1 MSANIHPGF
10 QTDNWCRTT
19 QGETAKTT
27 FTWTIDGFKNRP
39 ENFCEFIESGSFSV
53 IGPDDKTTEW
63 TVACYPK
70 GKERPNEMEI
80 YLRKG
85 NFVDVRTQVNLSIV
99 NVRKEK
105 TKTHRSEI
113 SRFIGGIGT
122 RGLRGFRFIPEWTFE
137 DHELDEILP
146 DGNLS
151 IFFEVTVYGPEKTMS
166 GSKFPE
172 EKVSRRDNCRR
183 QVCEDFGTMLN
194 DGDFSDFKIQ
204 CGDKSFKCHRNVLS
218 ARSPVFKAM
227 FKSKMRENSS
237 RKLTIDDVEPEVIS
251 EMLHFIYTGSVI
263 NGFISE
269 QVASDLLGTA
279 DKYQLDLLKNMC
291 EDKLCSSL
299 EISNSVQYLVLGE
312 LHHADNLRQMAL
324 RLIVKNMD
332 LIVDSDVYKTL
343 MLKHT
348 DLALEITKAL
358 VRRAGTKRKLD
369 ENERV

>member
-39 ENFCEFIESGSFSV
+39 EKIGEFIVSGTFSV
-53 IGPDDKTTEW
+53 IGPDDKTTVW
-63 TVACYPK
+63 IVACYPK
-70 GKERPNEMEI
+70 GKERVNEMEI
-80 YLRKG
+80 YLRR
-85 NFVDVRTQVNLSIV
+85 NSVDIRAQVNLSIV
-99 NVRKEK
+99 NARKEK
-105 TKTHRSEI
+105 TKTLRSEI
-113 SRFIGGIGT
+113 SRF
-122 RGLRGFRFIPEWTFE
+122 RAFGFVLYWTFE

-194 DGDFSDFKIQ
+194 DGDFYDFKIK

-227 FKSKMRENSS
+227 LKSEMRENSS
-237 RKLTIDDVEPEVIS
+237 NKLTINDVEPEVIS